1 MYNREEDD
9 HERVNLEDLP
19 IFRKGREIYDLVRQI
34 ADLIPDDQEEL
45 AFTKQIMLE
54 DASLLMV
61 KVAGAEGGRL
71 YDLRMEC
78 AAIIRKAARELMV
91 QNHSLKAFGFEYV
104 DYFEMVRNLIEEYRL
119 LFIEWVASFD
129 QWNYVID
136 RWGLFNPPGVSPFDH
151 DPDDDIPFDPDS
163 LNFEDWDLDSDP
175 DE

>member
-34 ADLIPDDQEEL
+34 ADLIPDDNEEL
-45 AFTKQIMLE
+45 AFTKQVMLE
-54 DASLLMV
+54 DASILMV

-91 QNHSLKAFGFEYV
+91 QNHSLRAFGFEHV
-104 DYFEMVRNLIEEYRL
+104 EYFEMVRGLIEEYRL
-119 LFIEWVASFD
+119 LFIEWVAT
-129 QWNYVID
+129 
-136 RWGLFNPPGVSPFDH
+136 
-151 DPDDDIPFDPDS
+151 FDPW
-163 LNFEDWDLDSDP
+163 N
-175 DE
+175 